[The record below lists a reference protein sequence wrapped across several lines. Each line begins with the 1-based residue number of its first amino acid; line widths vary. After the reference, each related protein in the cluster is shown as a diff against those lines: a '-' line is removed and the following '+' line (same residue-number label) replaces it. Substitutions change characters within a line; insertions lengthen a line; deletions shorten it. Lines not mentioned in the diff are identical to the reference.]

1 MRCEAF
7 YEKWKKDPNWCNKTK
22 SAVND
27 IDNHLELVDL
37 CEKEFGIDT
46 ASAMAD
52 FSERASRPIRR
63 EKDQNVQTRAIK
75 KVAQRLRDGKKVT
88 TKDAQQ
94 IIKEARLELQ
104 KEKDLVQSIASEVN
118 AVNWYIGDYFDLNL
132 DDAFPDLKDVDLILT
147 DPPYNTNL
155 DTSDWNQLGE
165 FAANVLVEG
174 GTSLLIVAMFSW

>member
-1 MRCEAF
+1 MVRCEEF
-7 YEKWKKDPNWCNKTK
+7 YERWKEDPNWCKKAK

-27 IDNHLELVDL
+27 INSHLGLVDL

-52 FSERASRPIRR
+52 FSERAARPIRR

-94 IIKEARLELQ
+94 IIKEARLELK
-104 KEKDLVQSIASEVN
+104 KEKDPVQSITSEVN
-118 AVNWYIGDYFDLNL
+118 NVNWHIGDYL
-132 DDAFPDLKDVDLILT
+132 DDAFSGLKDVDLILT